1 MKKYIIEFIKR
12 GLMAAGFG
20 PIVVSIVYLILGK
33 TGVVSY
39 FTPEEVAL
47 GMISS
52 AILAFTVGGI
62 SMIYTVERLPVFTSA
77 LIHGL
82 TLYTVYILVYLI
94 NGWLESQLV
103 TVAVFTGVFF
113 VGYGI
118 IWLIIYT
125 SVRNSAKKLN
135 SRLNQ
140 KNE

>member
-1 MKKYIIEFIKR
+1 MKKYVIEFLKR
-12 GLMAAGFG
+12 GLMAACGG
-20 PIVVSIVYLILGK
+20 PVIISFIYLILGK
-33 TGVVSY
+33 AGVISHL
-39 FTPEEVAL
+39 TPEEVAL
-47 GMISS
+47 GIMSS
-52 AILAFTVGGI
+52 AILAFIAGGI
-62 SMIYTVERLPVFTSA
+62 SMIYTVERLPVFTAA

-103 TVAVFTGVFF
+103 AVAVFTGVFF

-118 IWLIIYT
+118 IWLIIYI